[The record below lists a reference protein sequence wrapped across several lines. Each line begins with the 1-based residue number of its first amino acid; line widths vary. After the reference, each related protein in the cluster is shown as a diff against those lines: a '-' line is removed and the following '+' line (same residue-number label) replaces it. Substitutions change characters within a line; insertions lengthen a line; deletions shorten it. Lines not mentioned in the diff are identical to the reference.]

1 MLKLHRLAVF
11 PLEIFITKRT
21 ASAKYVSGLPHSI
34 NSANSPKE
42 TLQIKL
48 HANPGSIFHSD
59 WMRLLSYYFYDCD
72 PNGYANVRRT
82 RHPICSVLNSDN
94 IRPIKVLH
102 LYHGTGYCKRFIPHR
117 FFNLQRI
124 PFPYKLKVATRNPSL
139 NVFFFFFVDY
149 FFFFVFSL
157 VNLQTVQIFLLLTD
171 PLLLRHITLLFVV
184 EQRPTFVQNG
194 ASTCQNGREMIE
206 WKMWRTRSILKIF
219 N

>member
-139 NVFFFFFVDY
+139 NVFFFFFCR
-149 FFFFVFSL
+149 L
-157 VNLQTVQIFLLLTD
+157 LFLLRFL
-171 PLLLRHITLLFVV
+171 PGQSSNRANLFIANRSVV
-184 EQRPTFVQNG
+184 VTAHHSFVCCGTTSDVRAERCVHVSKRPRDDRMKNVKNALDF
-194 ASTCQNGREMIE
+194 EDI
-206 WKMWRTRSILKIF
+206 
-219 N
+219 